1 MSNLE
6 GKGFERLFN
15 AIFGKKRSKRN
26 MTNKVEI
33 FTDAVKSN
41 KEAFI
46 KEVEAVSS
54 RLDIDPNW
62 LMAVMW
68 KESRLN
74 AQAVNKTG
82 GATGLIQFMPN
93 TAKGL
98 GTSTNDLYNMSNIN
112 QLKYVEKYF
121 KPYKDKINSYMDL
134 YLVTFFPIAL
144 SKTNDWFFQTSTL
157 TKEKIGIQNK
167 GINEGKPINKIAF
180 KKYLLNNIDPKYL
193 QYLA

>member
-1 MSNLE
+1 MDISQ

-33 FTDAVKSN
+33 FTDSVKSN

-46 KEVEAVSS
+46 NEVEAVSS
-54 RLDIDPNW
+54 RLGINPNW

-68 KESRLN
+68 KESNLN
-74 AQAVNKTG
+74 PKAINPLNK
-82 GATGLIQFMPN
+82 ATGLIQFTKS

-98 GTSTNDLYNMSNIN
+98 GTSVDALFNMSNVQ

-121 KPYKDKINSYMDL
+121 NTYKSKIKSYYDL
-134 YLVTFFPIAL
+134 YLVTFFPVSL
-144 SKTNDWFFQTSTL
+144 NHDDNWYFQTPSM
-157 TKEKIGIQNK
+157 TKEYIGQQNS
-167 GINEGKPINKIAF
+167 GVNNGKPINKIAF
-180 KKYLLNNIDPKYL
+180 KKYLLGRIDKKYH